1 MILYFSGTGN
11 SEYVAK
17 RIGRE
22 TGDDSLD
29 LLGKIRSRDHWE
41 MRSDRPWVVVAP
53 TYAWRIPRIV
63 QEWLESTP
71 LAGNRDIY
79 FVMTCGGDIGNAGR
93 YLKKLCAVKKMDYRG
108 CAAIVMP
115 ENYIAMFSVPTQEE
129 AQRIIRQAEGV
140 IDEAARRIK
149 GGEIFSQP
157 GLGFK
162 DKMNSGIVNDIFYPL
177 FVHAKKF
184 YADDSCISCGKC
196 VRVCPLNNIR
206 LEKGRPLWGKNCT
219 HCMAC
224 ICRCPSEA
232 IEYGTHSRGKRR
244 YVCPA
249 SVPPLKP

>member
-63 QEWLESTP
+63 QEGLENTP

-79 FVMTCGGDIGNAGR
+79 F
-93 YLKKLCAVKKMDYRG
+93 
-108 CAAIVMP
+108 
-115 ENYIAMFSVPTQEE
+115 
-129 AQRIIRQAEGV
+129 V